1 MRLRILYIIISLF
14 IFACLEK
21 MPLPSDI
28 NVNTE
33 FVAGDTTYLLIN
45 PIWDDTYGFVTP
57 IEISIAPD
65 GHIFIADSAAK
76 SIIVLDQ
83 SGNRLEEYNSLI
95 DMNNIADT
103 IIYPID
109 IDIDQK
115 MNVFFIDGSDRIY
128 RLNQYWNKIG
138 IESYASS
145 AIFLNPSTGDTI
157 QTLSLIHI

>member
-28 NVNTE
+28 NVKTE

-65 GHIFIADSAAK
+65 GHIFIADSAA
-76 SIIVLDQ
+76 SI
-83 SGNRLEEYNSLI
+83 S
-95 DMNNIADT
+95 
-103 IIYPID
+103 
-109 IDIDQK
+109 
-115 MNVFFIDGSDRIY
+115 
-128 RLNQYWNKIG
+128 
-138 IESYASS
+138 SS
-145 AIFLNPSTGDTI
+145 A
-157 QTLSLIHI
+157 